1 MSAVRGSKQYQ
12 MKVVPH
18 RPVYKA
24 FVFFAFLVLM
34 SVFSWLTYHYGKS
47 QGIAL
52 KVEVV
57 QERNDIR
64 LQLEDARE
72 TIQTMRSAMADLKL
86 REEVDTIATQ
96 EVRQTIE
103 SLQSRIAQLNEEILF
118 YKGVMAP
125 NVGDKGLRI
134 ERINLE
140 DTGLPDRFRY
150 SLLLTQLVDK
160 HEYVQGGVR
169 ISIGGIEGKKEKII
183 KLSDLD
189 STKKES
195 IRFRFK
201 YFQNIEGEL
210 SLPKDFQPREIIIL
224 AESTGR
230 NKQRLEKKIDWQVSG
245 G

>member
-1 MSAVRGSKQYQ
+1 MAAVRGSKQYQ

-24 FVFFAFLVLM
+24 FVFFSFLVLM

-47 QGIAL
+47 EGIAL

-57 QERNDIR
+57 QERNDI
-64 LQLEDARE
+64 LVQLEDARE

-125 NVGDKGLRI
+125 NVGDRGCASSELIWRIPDFPIGLG
-134 ERINLE
+134 
-140 DTGLPDRFRY
+140 TAFY
-150 SLLLTQLVDK
+150 
-160 HEYVQGGVR
+160 
-169 ISIGGIEGKKEKII
+169 
-183 KLSDLD
+183 
-189 STKKES
+189 
-195 IRFRFK
+195 
-201 YFQNIEGEL
+201 
-210 SLPKDFQPREIIIL
+210 
-224 AESTGR
+224 
-230 NKQRLEKKIDWQVSG
+230 
-245 G
+245 